1 MDHKVYKKI
10 FKNGMKLLGIPTK
23 SNIVSI
29 GIYVN
34 IGSRYESKNNHGV
47 AHFLEHM
54 MFKGTKNISGKELSL
69 KLDSVGAVYNA
80 GTSYE
85 YTYYYI
91 YGHKNDINLFIDLIF
106 DLYFNPKFDDDDI
119 KKERQVVL
127 EELQMSNDSISNI
140 IYDILH
146 KKTFSNSNLSRNILG
161 TQSSIKSLTK
171 EKLKDFR
178 NKYYVPNNSLVV
190 ISGGFEPN
198 KIYSKIK
205 KIINSHSKKIFKKE
219 TPKKAKLQLGKPKI
233 YHTINKVVNQT
244 HIIISFKTSHRNDK
258 NIEKIELIENL
269 LSSGSSSRLFE
280 LLRNKMG
287 VTYFNY
293 ASYLA
298 FEYEGVFMIHLGVD
312 NSKIVQTINAIFEEL
327 RNLKENGIDETE
339 LNKIKKIRTTAFSL
353 ALQDP
358 RDLMTYYGLS
368 ELFYNKKDY
377 SIKKVIDRYNNIKLK
392 DFNKT
397 LKSTFNPKVLK
408 VFVNGA
414 KFNSNKIIDF

>member
-198 KIYSKIK
+198 KIYSKI
-205 KIINSHSKKIFKKE
+205 
-219 TPKKAKLQLGKPKI
+219 
-233 YHTINKVVNQT
+233 
-244 HIIISFKTSHRNDK
+244 
-258 NIEKIELIENL
+258 
-269 LSSGSSSRLFE
+269 
-280 LLRNKMG
+280 
-287 VTYFNY
+287 
-293 ASYLA
+293 
-298 FEYEGVFMIHLGVD
+298 
-312 NSKIVQTINAIFEEL
+312 
-327 RNLKENGIDETE
+327 DE
-339 LNKIKKIRTTAFSL
+339 F
-353 ALQDP
+353 
-358 RDLMTYYGLS
+358 
-368 ELFYNKKDY
+368 
-377 SIKKVIDRYNNIKLK
+377 
-392 DFNKT
+392 
-397 LKSTFNPKVLK
+397 
-408 VFVNGA
+408 
-414 KFNSNKIIDF
+414 